1 MINPMLLALSLLADV
16 RPLEVELKCDI
27 IIYLRYTLNKKI
39 VILLK

>member
-1 MINPMLLALSLLADV
+1 MLLALGLLLNV

-39 VILLK
+39 FILLK